1 MDQGSP
7 GHKLED
13 NPVLSELH
21 WDEADLDEELHKV
34 GGGEQGHSF
43 WELIFSVCVCVYCQA
58 KPASVCCKIGETVN
72 KLTHYWKTKQ
82 NKYNTTRGCLVAIQ

>member
-1 MDQGSP
+1 MHQGSP

-34 GGGEQGHSF
+34 GGGEQAHSF
-43 WELIFSVCVCVYCQA
+43 WELKFSVCVLSSQA
-58 KPASVCCKIGETVN
+58 S
-72 KLTHYWKTKQ
+72 
-82 NKYNTTRGCLVAIQ
+82 

>member
-13 NPVLSELH
+13 NPVLRELH

-34 GGGEQGHSF
+34 GGAEQAHGF
-43 WELIFSVCVCVYCQA
+43 WVCTVKPRQLVYVAKLEEL
-58 KPASVCCKIGETVN
+58 
-72 KLTHYWKTKQ
+72 
-82 NKYNTTRGCLVAIQ
+82 